1 MNLLVKILAF
11 FTFSTHLVANEA
23 SGGPGSANTYN
34 KAQKVQIGTFAP
46 QKSKAPNSLVW
57 FTNVDGI
64 LSEVYY
70 PTIDQ
75 LQIKDAEFLIT
86 DGQRLIEEKKDL
98 LHKVEVLSPSL
109 VKLTNA
115 DPLGRFKI
123 EKIFFT
129 LKNSSTLVEKVTITS
144 YLPNIHF
151 YHLVNSNLN
160 NTSMKD
166 SAQVIENGIVFT
178 EKQTKL
184 KVTSTL
190 NPEKISVG
198 FFGVNDGYQDLFK
211 DLKMDYSFTKASS
224 GNVVSLMK
232 IPSSKKQS
240 SQSFFITYEFN
251 NQSKTTENF
260 DLALKTYEQAWGQY
274 LATLKTPASLNQDE
288 KNLYLRSLYTLKV
301 HEDKLNPG
309 AIIASLSIPW
319 GDERVEYN
327 DIPQGGYRLI
337 WPRDLYHSS
346 LALVLAGDLE
356 AGISSLR
363 FLKKIQYQ
371 SGSWNFN
378 GRVIPKKGAFPQN
391 VWTDG
396 REYWSSLQ
404 IDQTAFPVLL
414 LAQVFKRASTE
425 EKELLI
431 KEFKEM
437 AYSALNFI
445 QTYGP
450 WSAQE
455 RWEENHGISPS
466 SFASAAT
473 ALIVAETIFGK
484 NDFTSSFKTTAL
496 GWLNKPNDNI
506 ETWTITT
513 NGPFSDGEYYLR
525 MSGCNGE
532 LSSWDPNAEVACP
545 IANGRGYVDQ
555 RKIVDQGFLQLPL
568 FGLKSAR
575 DEKIQKS
582 LKVVNDQIR
591 VKTPHGYGWYRYSF
605 DAYGEQK
612 QGRLW
617 PLLSSEHARFE
628 IENYRAGIKTWDEAS
643 IKIKSMMKTMQDFAN
658 DGQMIPEQVF
668 ESTGE
673 GTGAAT
679 PLAWSHAEWIK
690 LVWSFELKKNVDL
703 LIEDDILK

>member
-1 MNLLVKILAF
+1 MKLFVHILIVF
-11 FTFSTHLVANEA
+11 NFSSQVLASEA
-23 SGGPGSANTYN
+23 SGGPGSPNTYN

-46 QKSKAPNSLVW
+46 HHTKTPVSLVW

-75 LQIKDAEFLIT
+75 LQIKDAQFLIT
-86 DGQRLIEEKKDL
+86 DGQSLLEEKKDL

-109 VKLTNA
+109 VKLTNS

-123 EKIFFT
+123 EKIFYT
-129 LKNSSTLVEKVTITS
+129 LKNSSTLVEKVTLTS
-144 YLPNIHF
+144 YLPNISF
-151 YHLVNSNLN
+151 YHLVNSHLN

-166 SAQVIENGIVFT
+166 TALVTQNGVLFK
-178 EKQTKL
+178 EKQTQL

-190 NPEKISVG
+190 HPEKISVG
-198 FFGVNDGYQDLFK
+198 FYGINDGYQDLFK
-211 DLKMDYSFTKASS
+211 DLRMDHSFTKALN

-232 IPSSKKQS
+232 IPTPLKQS

-251 NQSKTTENF
+251 NKIKTTENLEF
-260 DLALKTYEQAWGQY
+260 ALKSYEQAWGQY
-274 LATLKTPASLNQDE
+274 LATLKTPASLNQAE

-319 GDERVEYN
+319 GDERIEYN

-371 SGSWNFN
+371 TGTWNFN
-378 GRVIPKKGAFPQN
+378 GRVIAKKGAFPQN

-414 LAQVFKRASTE
+414 LAQVFKRASAE

-445 QTYGP
+445 QSFGP

-473 ALIVAETIFGK
+473 ALLVAENIFGK
-484 NDFTSSFKTTAL
+484 NNSTSSFKKTANDWIL
-496 GWLNKPNDNI
+496 KPNDNI

-532 LSSWDPNAEVACP
+532 LSPWDPNAEVACP

-555 RKIVDQGFLQLPL
+555 RKIVDQGFLQLSL

-628 IENYRAGIKTWDEAS
+628 IENFRAGLKTWDESS
-643 IKIKSMMKTMQDFAN
+643 IKIKSIMKTMQDFAN

-690 LVWSFELKKNVDL
+690 LVWSYELKKNVDL
-703 LIEDDILK
+703 LIDHDILE